1 MGQKKGR
8 EMRRLSVLAV
18 AAGVLGS
25 VLATWE
31 EARAIPPFA
40 RKYQTSCSTCHV
52 MFPKLNAFGEAFRL
66 NGYQIPAPE
75 GDEPYIKDKPL
86 QLEAPAWKDLWPKA
100 IWPGTIPGMPP
111 VGIRFI
117 THLQITQD
125 DTNPFRTNFEFP
137 HEIEPLLGGTFGNDL
152 GFFGQIEFKHP
163 NAVALQQAFLK
174 IQDPLKNIG
183 IPIPERA
190 FNLWVG
196 KLDLNYLPSYRNF
209 TRVFRVHPLWGNKR
223 LSDLRLINSDTLA
236 TKSAKNRFR
245 HQDFQPAVE
254 ANGILFKR
262 FGYSFGLA
270 QGQEEVFD
278 TNNHKDLYY
287 TVRLKLGGRA
297 LDGSL
302 SGQEVMVGAPPTGG
316 WVDNAISIEH
326 FGYFGQFRVQATPTI
341 IEDEFNRFGVALN
354 GTFQNLDLAV
364 GYVWGHHDTPFA
376 PDSFQG
382 VDYRSPFVK
391 AEYMFLPWLMGT
403 LRWELLEVSRP
414 SDLVAQGFTVSS
426 LDQQRWLPGVAF
438 LIRANVRVDIQGEI
452 YSVHRDSEVRGR
464 NKPHTMWVRLDF
476 AF

>member
-1 MGQKKGR
+1 MK
-8 EMRRLSVLAV
+8 RRYGLAV

-25 VLATWE
+25 VLLTWG
-31 EARAIPPFA
+31 EAGAIPAFA

-86 QLEAPAWKDLWPKA
+86 QLEAPAWKQLWPQA

-111 VGIRFI
+111 IAIRFI
-117 THLQITQD
+117 NHLEISQE
-125 DTNPFRTNFEFP
+125 DTRPFRTNFEFP
-137 HEIEPLLGGTFGNDL
+137 HEIEPLLGGTFGDDF

-163 NAVALQQAFLK
+163 NAMALQQAFLK
-174 IQDPLKNIG
+174 IQDPLTNIG
-183 IPIPERA
+183 LPVPERA

-196 KLDLNYLPSYRNF
+196 KFDLNYLPSYRNF

-223 LSDLRLINSDTLA
+223 LSDLKLINPDTL
-236 TKSAKNRFR
+236 KDISAKNRFR

-302 SGQEVMVGAPPTGG
+302 PGVEVPIVAPPTGG

-326 FGYFGQFRVQATPTI
+326 FGYFGQFRVKPAPNR
-341 IEDEFNRFGVALN
+341 IEDDFSRFGVALN
-354 GTFQNLDLAV
+354 WTFQNLDLAV
-364 GYVWGHHDTPFA
+364 GYVFGHHDNPFA

-414 SDLVAQGFTVSS
+414 SDLVAKGFTVSS

-452 YSVHRDSEVRGR
+452 YSVHRESEARNR
-464 NKPHTMWVRLDF
+464 NKPHTLWVRLDF